1 MQLET
6 LPSFNDWLTSS
17 KRRNLKLFNLYRLTV
32 ATILLIT
39 QVLMRGG
46 EFSLTP
52 PMFSAK
58 VVLITKVLLIYF
70 VLSVIFAA
78 LSWPKKPRF
87 QISLTAQVVIDIS
100 FILIMMHLFD
110 QNQTGVGLLLVI
122 TIVFASLISDGR
134 YALFYASLASIGV
147 LLEQTYNINLDK
159 ALNGNY
165 TNAVLL
171 SIACF
176 ATAWLAHTLARR
188 MQTSERLASERGMDI
203 VNLAK
208 INALITQEMPNGVLV
223 VGESQQLSHF
233 NQQFTALTGLS
244 DTDLSDAIGQKK
256 PLSALAPA
264 LSTLLAE
271 WAANEQESKQ
281 QEPKHTDAIKF
292 SLPHRD
298 LGIRFLPT
306 SQSRASGAII
316 FVEDWSQVQT
326 QAHQVKLAALGRLTA
341 NIAHEIRNPLSAISH
356 ANQLLQEDNTDPTTL
371 RMLQIISDNVQR
383 LDQIIKDVL
392 ELNRRDR
399 TNQESIQLQSFITE
413 FYQQFCAVEKIDP
426 AAFTLKLGKD
436 DPAIFFD
443 RRHINQIL
451 WNLCKNGWRH
461 SKQNKGSLILAIKSG
476 RQSQFVNIQI
486 IDDGAGIAPSIQSHL
501 FEPFMTTEKSGTGL
515 GLYIARELAEA
526 NGAKLDF
533 TTANTGTVFT
543 LNINKV

>member
-6 LPSFNDWLTSS
+6 LPNFNDWLTSS
-17 KRRNLKLFNLYRLTV
+17 KRRNLKLFNFYRLTV
-32 ATILLIT
+32 ASVLLFT
-39 QVLMRGG
+39 QILMRGG
-46 EFSLTP
+46 GLSLEQPIFT
-52 PMFSAK
+52 
-58 VVLITKVLLIYF
+58 TKVLLIYF
-70 VLSVIFAA
+70 VLSVIFVV
-78 LSWPKKPRF
+78 LTWPKKTNF
-87 QISLTAQVVIDIS
+87 QISLTTQVIIDIG
-100 FILIMMHLFD
+100 FILLMMHLFG
-110 QNQTGVGLLLVI
+110 QNQTGVGMLLII
-122 TIVFASLISDGR
+122 TIVFASLISEGR
-134 YALFYASLASIGV
+134 YALFYASIASIGI
-147 LLEQTYNINLDK
+147 LLEQTYNLNLEQSLD
-159 ALNGNY
+159 GNY

-188 MQTSERLASERGMDI
+188 MQTSERLASERGVDI
-203 VNLAK
+203 ANLAK

-223 VGESQQLSHF
+223 VGASQQLNHY
-233 NQQFTALTGLS
+233 NQQFTTLTGLS
-244 DTDLSDAIGQKK
+244 DTDLSEAIAQKK
-256 PLSALAPA
+256 PLSALTPA
-264 LSTLLAE
+264 LSVLLTE
-271 WAANEQESKQ
+271 WAAAEHENKGLES
-281 QEPKHTDAIKF
+281 KHTDAIKF

-356 ANQLLQEDNTDPTTL
+356 ANQLLQEDNSDPTTL

-399 TNQESIQLQSFITE
+399 TNQESIQLQPFITE
-413 FYQQFCAVEKIDP
+413 FYQQFCAVEKIEP
-426 AAFTLKLGKD
+426 TAFTLKLGKD

-461 SKQNKGSLILAIKSG
+461 CQKNKGSLVLAIKSS

-486 IDDGAGIAPSIQSHL
+486 LDDGEGIAPSIQSHL

>member
-17 KRRNLKLFNLYRLTV
+17 KRRNLKLFNFYRLTV
-32 ATILLIT
+32 ASVLLFT
-39 QVLMRGG
+39 QILMRGG
-46 EFSLTP
+46 GLSLEQPIFT
-52 PMFSAK
+52 
-58 VVLITKVLLIYF
+58 TKVLLIYF
-70 VLSVIFAA
+70 VLSVIFVA
-78 LSWPKKPRF
+78 LNWLKKTGF
-87 QISLTAQVVIDIS
+87 QISLTTQVIIDIG
-100 FILIMMHLFD
+100 FILLMMHLFG
-110 QNQTGVGLLLVI
+110 QNQTGVGLLLII
-122 TIVFASLISDGR
+122 TIVFASLISEGR
-134 YALFYASLASIGV
+134 YALFYASIASIGV
-147 LLEQTYNINLDK
+147 LLEQTYNLNLGQSLD
-159 ALNGNY
+159 GNY

-171 SIACF
+171 SVACF

-188 MQTSERLASERGMDI
+188 MQTSERLASERGVDI
-203 VNLAK
+203 ANLAK

-223 VGESQQLSHF
+223 VGESQQLNHY

-244 DTDLSDAIGQKK
+244 DADLSDAIALKK
-256 PLSALAPA
+256 PLSALTPA
-264 LSTLLAE
+264 LSILLTE
-271 WAANEQESKQ
+271 WAAAEQENKGQENKQ
-281 QEPKHTDAIKF
+281 VDAIKF

-356 ANQLLQEDNTDPTTL
+356 ANQLLQEDNSDPTTL

-399 TNQESIQLQSFITE
+399 TNQESIQLQHFITE

-426 AAFTLKLGKD
+426 ATFTLKLGKD

-461 SKQNKGSLILAIKSG
+461 CQKNKGSLVLAIKSG

-486 IDDGAGIAPSIQSHL
+486 IDDGEGIAPSIQSHL

>member
-17 KRRNLKLFNLYRLTV
+17 KRRNLKLFNFYRLTV
-32 ATILLIT
+32 ASVLLFT
-39 QVLMRGG
+39 QILMRGG
-46 EFSLTP
+46 GLSLEQPIFT
-52 PMFSAK
+52 
-58 VVLITKVLLIYF
+58 TKVLLIYF
-70 VLSVIFAA
+70 VLSVIFVA
-78 LSWPKKPRF
+78 LNWLKKTGF
-87 QISLTAQVVIDIS
+87 QISLTTQVIIDIG
-100 FILIMMHLFD
+100 FILLMMHLFG
-110 QNQTGVGLLLVI
+110 QNQTGVGLLLII
-122 TIVFASLISDGR
+122 TIVFASLISEGR
-134 YALFYASLASIGV
+134 YALFYASIASIGV
-147 LLEQTYNINLDK
+147 LLEQTYNLNLGQSLD
-159 ALNGNY
+159 GNY

-171 SIACF
+171 SVACF

-188 MQTSERLASERGMDI
+188 MQTSERLASERGVDI
-203 VNLAK
+203 ANLAK

-223 VGESQQLSHF
+223 VGEAQQLNHY

-244 DTDLSDAIGQKK
+244 DADLSDAIAQKK
-256 PLSALAPA
+256 PLSALTPA
-264 LSTLLAE
+264 LSILLTE
-271 WAANEQESKQ
+271 WAAAEQENKGQENKQ
-281 QEPKHTDAIKF
+281 VDAIKF

-356 ANQLLQEDNTDPTTL
+356 ANQLLQEDNSDPTTL

-399 TNQESIQLQSFITE
+399 TNQESIQLQHFITE

-426 AAFTLKLGKD
+426 ATFTLKLGKD

-461 SKQNKGSLILAIKSG
+461 CQKNKGSLVLAIKSG

-486 IDDGAGIAPSIQSHL
+486 IDDGEGIAPSIQSHL

>member
-17 KRRNLKLFNLYRLTV
+17 KRRNLKLFNFYRLTV
-32 ATILLIT
+32 ASVLLFT
-39 QVLMRGG
+39 QILMRGG
-46 EFSLTP
+46 GLSLEQPIFT
-52 PMFSAK
+52 
-58 VVLITKVLLIYF
+58 TKVLLIYF
-70 VLSVIFAA
+70 VLSVIFVV
-78 LSWPKKPRF
+78 LNWLKKTGF
-87 QISLTAQVVIDIS
+87 QISLTTQVIIDIG
-100 FILIMMHLFD
+100 FILLMMHLFG
-110 QNQTGVGLLLVI
+110 QNQTGVGLLLII
-122 TIVFASLISDGR
+122 TIVFASLISEGR
-134 YALFYASLASIGV
+134 YALFYASIASIGV
-147 LLEQTYNINLDK
+147 LLEQTYNLNLDES
-159 ALNGNY
+159 LNGNY

-171 SIACF
+171 SVACF

-188 MQTSERLASERGMDI
+188 MQTSERLASERGVDI
-203 VNLAK
+203 ANLAK

-223 VGESQQLSHF
+223 VGEAQQLNHY

-244 DTDLSDAIGQKK
+244 DADLSDAIAQKK
-256 PLSALAPA
+256 PLSALTPA
-264 LSTLLAE
+264 LSILLTE
-271 WAANEQESKQ
+271 WAAAEQENKGQENKQ
-281 QEPKHTDAIKF
+281 ADAIKF

-356 ANQLLQEDNTDPTTL
+356 ANQLLQEDNSDPTTL

-399 TNQESIQLQSFITE
+399 TNQESIQLQHFITE

-426 AAFTLKLGKD
+426 ATFTLKLGKD

-461 SKQNKGSLILAIKSG
+461 CQKNKGSLVLAIKSG

-486 IDDGAGIAPSIQSHL
+486 IDDGEGIAPSIQSHL